1 MKARVKENVLDKY
14 VLEILENKKEIIAS
28 IKGNTKRKNS
38 IIVGDVVEV
47 NEFYDRNMIEKV
59 YDRKN
64 VLIRPPVANIDC
76 LIIVISID
84 TPKPD
89 FLLLD
94 KELALCFNKNI
105 LPIIAVNKVDLN
117 VTEDTKRDLKYI
129 KKVYGNLG
137 VEIIEVSAKENTGI
151 DRLTKELK
159 NKISAF
165 SGNSG
170 VGKSSIINSIFKDKY
185 KTASTSETSKK
196 TKKGRHTTKYV
207 KIYEKDD
214 MYILDTP
221 GFSSFELYDIEYK
234 NLKNLYPDF
243 KEYDCDYLDC
253 NHVNEDISVCSIK
266 KAVEKGKIDKGRYN
280 RYVELFKKLKTI
292 DDKKYK

>member
-1 MKARVKENVLDKY
+1 MKARVKEIVLDKY
-14 VLEILENKKEIIAS
+14 ILENIDNKKEITSS
-28 IKGNTKRKNS
+28 IKGNAKRKNS

-47 NEFYDRNMIEKV
+47 NEFYDRYMIEKV

-64 VLIRPPVANIDC
+64 VLIRPPVANIDN
-76 LIIVISID
+76 LVIVISLD
-84 TPKPD
+84 NPKPD

-94 KELALCFNKNI
+94 KELALCFDKSI
-105 LPIIAVNKVDLN
+105 SPIIVVNKIDLN
-117 VTEDTKRDLKYI
+117 TSEKTKKELEYI
-129 KKVYGNLG
+129 NNVYARLG
-137 VEIIEVSAKENTGI
+137 IEVIEVSAKENIGI
-151 DRLTKELK
+151 EALTKKLK

-170 VGKSSIINSIFKDKY
+170 VGKSSIINNIFKDKY
-185 KTASTSETSKK
+185 KTALTSETSKK
-196 TKKGRHTTKYV
+196 TNKGRHTTKYV
-207 KIYEKDD
+207 KIYEKDN

-234 NLKNLYPDF
+234 NLKELYPEF

-253 NHVNEDISVCSIK
+253 NHVNEDISVCGIK
-266 KAVEKGKIDKGRYN
+266 KAVEDKNIDKYRYN
-280 RYVELFKKLKTI
+280 RYVELFKKLKEI